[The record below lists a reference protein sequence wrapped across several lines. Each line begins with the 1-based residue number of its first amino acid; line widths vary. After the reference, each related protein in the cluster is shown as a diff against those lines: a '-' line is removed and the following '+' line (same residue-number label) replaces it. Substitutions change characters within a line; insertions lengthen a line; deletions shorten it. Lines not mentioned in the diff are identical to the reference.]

1 MKVITMYLPQFHKVK
16 ENDEWWEEGYTE
28 WTAVTRARKQYE
40 SHNQPRIPLNN
51 NYYNLLQYDVM
62 LNQANLMEKYG
73 VDAQCFYHYWFKD
86 GRRILEKPAENLLR
100 WKDINM
106 PFCFCWANETWARS
120 WSAVKDKN
128 VWNDN
133 LLNINAERDSGILLE
148 QDYGNE
154 NSWRQHFEYLL
165 PFFMDNRYL
174 KVDNKPAFVFYK
186 TEQIPCL
193 EDMLKLWESLAKKS
207 GFDGIFSIGSN
218 ANSDCEAILDKTLI
232 HEPQNITA
240 LFRHSVDFHVGALA
254 VHDYDELWK
263 SLLEYADTK
272 KNAIYGGFVGY
283 DDTPRRGS
291 KGTVIKNQSP
301 ESFKTNFTRLVAKNF
316 VKGNDLVFLNAWN
329 EWGEGMYLE
338 PDEKDGYSYLDGVLY
353 AKKHYKKYVGEFK
366 RVSDSM
372 SSFQIEALRKQNER
386 YKSYWDTLDKW
397 LCLKEKGVD
406 FKEYFINR
414 GIKNLAIYGM
424 GMMGKHLYNELA
436 GGSIKVVYGIDQQGQ
451 GLSKDLPI
459 YRIEDELPEADAVVI
474 AVTFAYEAM
483 VENLKEKGILQIIL
497 LNEVLER
504 LC

>member
-16 ENDEWWEEGYTE
+16 ENNEWWEEGYTE
-28 WTAVTRARKQYE
+28 WTAVMRAGKQYE

-51 NYYNLLQYDVM
+51 NYYNLLEHDVM
-62 LNQANLMEKYG
+62 LNQAILMEKYD
-73 VDAQCFYHYWFKD
+73 VDVQCFYHYWFKG
-86 GRRILEKPAENLLR
+86 GRRILEKPAENLLQ
-100 WKDINM
+100 WIDINM

-128 VWNDN
+128 VWNDK
-133 LLNINAERDSGILLE
+133 LSNINVEQGSGILLE
-148 QDYGNE
+148 QDYGDE

-174 KVDNKPAFVFYK
+174 KIENKPVFVFYK
-186 TEQIPCL
+186 TVQIPCL
-193 EDMLKLWESLAKKS
+193 DIMLRLWESLAKKN
-207 GFDGIFSIGSN
+207 GFDGIYSIGSN
-218 ANSDCEAILDKTLI
+218 ANADCEAILDKTLI

-240 LFRHSVDFHVGALA
+240 LFRHSAESHAGSLT
-254 VHDYDELWK
+254 VHDYDEIWK
-263 SLLEYADTK
+263 GLLEYTDTK

-301 ESFKTNFTRLVAKNF
+301 ESFAIYFSKLLAKNF
-316 VKGNDLVFLNAWN
+316 VRGNELVFLNAWN

-338 PDEKDGYSYLDGVLY
+338 ADVEDGYSYLNGISY
-353 AKKHYKKYVGEFK
+353 AKKHYKEYLQEFE
-366 RVSDSM
+366 RVSDSAAC
-372 SSFQIEALRKQNER
+372 FQIEALKKQNER

-397 LCLKEKGVD
+397 LCLKEKGVN
-406 FKEYFINR
+406 FEEYFIIR
-414 GIKNLAIYGM
+414 RIKNLAIYGM
-424 GMMGKHLYNELA
+424 GMVGRHLYNELS

-474 AVTFAYEAM
+474 AVTFAYEEM
-483 VENLKEKGILQIIL
+483 VANLKEKGIKQIIL

-504 LC
+504 L